1 MVVGGAREVL
11 NKRADTDSPKHNG
24 PHVGPHVMHPLCDI
38 IQAHALLCMRESKF
52 TWYWT
57 SLMGGG
63 RAGSTLAGLDQNC
76 KNLHLAPR
84 VPGVVAGQDVQLAH
98 LRPRSRPR
106 EKETTLGEDCRGPLL
121 AGHAFQSQWRAGGME
136 RLLTTPVR
144 EGEPVPRPRKGNP
157 LGGPVRGIFISSSS
171 DWPASAAVE
180 SRESGVEEL
189 EVGGV
194 NRGGVWL
201 ERIIVIRGRVAL

>member
-1 MVVGGAREVL
+1 
-11 NKRADTDSPKHNG
+11 
-24 PHVGPHVMHPLCDI
+24 
-38 IQAHALLCMRESKF
+38 
-52 TWYWT
+52 
-57 SLMGGG
+57 MGGG

-76 KNLHLAPR
+76 KNLQLAPR

-98 LRPRSRPR
+98 LHPRSRPR
-106 EKETTLGEDCRGPLL
+106 EKETTLGEDFRGPLL

-144 EGEPVPRPRKGNP
+144 EGKGNP

-201 ERIIVIRGRVAL
+201 ERIIVIWGRVAL

>member
-1 MVVGGAREVL
+1 MLCIPFAILSRLMLCCACAR
-11 NKRADTDSPKHNG
+11 G
-24 PHVGPHVMHPLCDI
+24 
-38 IQAHALLCMRESKF
+38 KF

-106 EKETTLGEDCRGPLL
+106 EKETTLGEDFRGPLL
-121 AGHAFQSQWRAGGME
+121 AGHAFQSQWCAGGME
-136 RLLTTPVR
+136 RLLTTPVGGR
-144 EGEPVPRPRKGNP
+144 GACASPPEGQPTWRAGEGDFHLVAQPLADFCHCGVPGK
-157 LGGPVRGIFISSSS
+157 
-171 DWPASAAVE
+171 WC
-180 SRESGVEEL
+180 
-189 EVGGV
+189 
-194 NRGGVWL
+194 
-201 ERIIVIRGRVAL
+201 